1 MSFLD
6 LRRAKLSPAQQRAI
20 EAETRRQ
27 IAVAVSLAQR
37 KAAALLEETIKA
49 AETENATLV
58 KRIEQAERQ
67 VRAMD
72 RLNDVDA

>member
-58 KRIEQAERQ
+58 KRIEQVERQ
-67 VRAMD
+67 VRVS
-72 RLNDVDA
+72 DVDA